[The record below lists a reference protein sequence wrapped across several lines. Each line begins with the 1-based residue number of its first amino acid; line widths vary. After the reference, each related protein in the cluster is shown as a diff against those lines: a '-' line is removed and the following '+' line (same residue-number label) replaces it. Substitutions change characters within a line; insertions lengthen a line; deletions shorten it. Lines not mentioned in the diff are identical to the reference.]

1 MGSSSDYI
9 VRIYRFENDRA
20 KSLVGL
26 VETVG
31 TRGKRAFN
39 TYDELWE
46 ILNAVNDLMP
56 KKGTKEPLRKKSQ
69 VRTHRYKEG
78 RERIKNTRK
87 MPHRRLPGALP

>member
-9 VRIYRFENDRA
+9 VRIYRFEKDRPQ
-20 KSLVGL
+20 SLIGL

-39 TYDELWE
+39 SYDELWE
-46 ILNAVNDLMP
+46 ILNAVNDLTP
-56 KKGTKEPLRKKSQ
+56 RKGTKEPLRKKSQ

-78 RERIKNTRK
+78 RERIKKTRK
-87 MPHRRLPGALP
+87 MPQRRLPEAPT